1 MPDLTNMRDKRSIV
15 NEVGYCRITDQVD
28 MFRLHSL
35 ILEVLIDIRD
45 SLQPVIIS
53 QEDKDR
59 VSDFLD
65 NYKPDLK
72 GIA

>member
-53 QEDKDR
+53 QEDKENSKEGSRGPGQRD
-59 VSDFLD
+59 SS
-65 NYKPDLK
+65 
-72 GIA
+72 GA